1 MKTQK
6 LNKGRIVFGC
16 LLGGISILF
25 FLGCQAKTYCVRT
38 ASELHNALREA
49 SVNHKADVI
58 YVLQG
63 TYYGNFMYDSIESY
77 GLTIEGGYLEGCS
90 NRVVDRTKTILDGG
104 GRGTVLVLSS
114 PRAATKF
121 VLEGLTI
128 QGGEATDS
136 NPGGLILKTR
146 GGKVIFRNCAVNGG
160 VSRGAGGVV
169 VEDGVVKGGIRQ
181 QW

>member
-6 LNKGRIVFGC
+6 SNKGRIVFGC
-16 LLGGISILF
+16 LLAGISILF
-25 FLGCQAKTYCVRT
+25 FLGCQARTHCVRS
-38 ASELHNALREA
+38 ASELHHALRET

-63 TYYGNFMYDSIESY
+63 TYYGNFIYDSIESHD
-77 GLTIEGGYLEGCS
+77 LTIEGGYLEGCS
-90 NRVVDRTKTILDGG
+90 NRVEDRTNTVFDGG
-104 GRGTVLVLSS
+104 GSGTVLVLSS

-128 QGGEATDS
+128 QGGEATGG
-136 NPGGLILKTR
+136 NPGGVILKTQ

-160 VSRGAGGVV
+160 VSRGTGGVV
-169 VEDGVVKGGIRQ
+169 VENGVVKGGIRK